1 MDVAAPPWLV
11 YYGIDPNEVAKAIE
25 LREIVTS
32 LGPTYIK
39 LGQVLSIRPDI
50 ISPVAMTELQKLCDK
65 VPSFPDDIA
74 MTLIEEELGQPWQEI
89 YSELSP
95 LPIDAASLGQVDKG
109 RLKEKGD
116 LVDVKVQRPFV
127 LEIVTVKI

>member
-1 MDVAAPPWLV
+1 MTR
-11 YYGIDPNEVAKAIE
+11 AIE
-25 LREIVTS
+25 LRKIVTS

-50 ISPVAMTELQKLCDK
+50 ISPVVMIELQKLCDK
-65 VPSFPDDIA
+65 VPSFPNDIA

-95 LPIDAASLGQVDKG
+95 LPIAAASLRQVDKG
-109 RLKEKGD
+109 RLKEK
-116 LVDVKVQRPFV
+116 
-127 LEIVTVKI
+127 